1 MRTVMTELVITV
13 EALLNEGLTPH
24 RIAVDV
30 AEEYGICYEDA
41 AKLIA
46 PIAELHKEIVGMF
59 S

>member
-13 EALLNEGLTPH
+13 ESMLNEGFTPH

-30 AEEYGICYEDA
+30 AEEYAISYEDA

-46 PIAELHKEIVGMF
+46 PIAELHKEIIGMF

>member
-13 EALLNEGLTPH
+13 EALLNEGFTPH

-30 AEEYGICYEDA
+30 AEEYAISYEDA

>member
-1 MRTVMTELVITV
+1 MRTVMTELVISV
-13 EALLNEGLTPH
+13 EAMLNEGLTPH

-30 AEEYGICYEDA
+30 AEEYGIHYEDA
-41 AKLIA
+41 AKLIE